1 MHRLKWILVIIVS
14 LFTIVSCNS
23 NQSQPA
29 EPDYQKIKEITLD
42 IMHTG
47 EGKKVLEELMQE
59 PEFKQKV
66 MMKSQDLEK
75 AVSKTFTDPKTKKEW
90 EGILKK
96 PEVATNLAQATE
108 EQTKQLLKT
117 LMKDPEFQKML
128 IEIFKDPQ
136 MSEQLL
142 QVFKSQKYREETK
155 KVMEELMQ
163 VPSIQKKLGQ
173 EVLKQAQQK
182 QGGQE
187 GQSGGSQ
194 GGGSQD
200 GGGQEGGGQGGG
212 GSS

>member
-1 MHRLKWILVIIVS
+1 MQRLKWILAIIVP
-14 LFTIVSCNS
+14 LFLIVSCS
-23 NQSQPA
+23 PNQSQPS

-42 IMHTG
+42 ILHTG

-75 AVSKTFTDPKTKKEW
+75 AVSQTFTDPKTKKEW

-96 PEVATNLAQATE
+96 PEVASSLAQATE

-128 IEIFKDPQ
+128 IEVFKDPQ

-142 QVFKSQKYREETK
+142 QVFKSQKYREEIK

-182 QGGQE
+182 QGGGEEQG
-187 GQSGGSQ
+187 GQSQ
-194 GGGSQD
+194 GGGNQ
-200 GGGQEGGGQGGG
+200 GGESQEGGG
-212 GSS
+212 SS